1 MKKLLLLFIVLSM
14 ASCIAPYHTKHQ
26 ARTMRNISKPRYGSS
41 NGGPFH
47 INHSTSPR
55 KRGDYNHPAVRKQ
68 TRKSLQ
74 QNGNQYYTSNSNFS
88 TLGTW
93 YRPHEK

>member
-26 ARTMRNISKPRYGSS
+26 ARTIRNISRPHHYRER
-41 NGGPFH
+41 PV
-47 INHSTSPR
+47 SPR
-55 KRGDYNHPAVRKQ
+55 HRGDYNHPAVRKQ

-74 QNGNQYYTSNSNFS
+74 QNGN
-88 TLGTW
+88 
-93 YRPHEK
+93 

>member
-14 ASCIAPYHTKHQ
+14 ASCITPWNTKHQ

-47 INHSTSPR
+47 INHSTSSR

-74 QNGNQYYTSNSNFS
+74 QNGN
-88 TLGTW
+88 
-93 YRPHEK
+93 